1 MKWFSKDTNKND
13 CNEPVNMS
21 PLESVTHLCASIQVA
36 DGQSDNEE
44 RMVWKEAITELFP
57 NLNDQRAENFMNQAL
72 VLLSKKNQNQINDY
86 TLEVLKRVKTL
97 LDKDQISALAVRLGK
112 LIEADGIA
120 MTSEISIMR
129 MIENELGVK
138 INIEE

>member
-1 MKWFSKDTNKND
+1 MKWFSKDTNKKEY
-13 CNEPVNMS
+13 NEPVNMS

-36 DGQSDNEE
+36 AGQSDNEE

-72 VLLSKKNQNQINDY
+72 VLLSKKNQNQIKDY

-97 LDKDQISALAVRLGK
+97 LDKDQISSLAVKLGK